1 MKKRRIIR
9 HIPILLLCLSLSA
22 CSAGAST
29 DSSQGSSYSGMD
41 YLEAGDYKTAK
52 ESFQTQIDSGSGLE
66 DAYRGL
72 GLACMGLGDYESAAT
87 ALESALDAAGAFPG
101 TKEYDINYYLGT
113 CYYKLAKYD
122 KALEVYDA
130 IVNLRPRDADA
141 YVLRGTVKAAQGD
154 TAGMESDYRTAIDL
168 APTDY
173 DRIEQIYE
181 KMTEAGD
188 EETAKTYISD
198 VLQSQADTIDDYN
211 AGRLA
216 YCIGDYSTAK
226 SHLENIST
234 NRTYEV
240 TILLGRTYEAL
251 GDFNY
256 AISVYQGFLDS
267 DQTHAEVYNQLGLCQ
282 LQMGNY
288 QDALTAFQ
296 NGLSVGESEITQSL
310 QFNQIVAYEYLGDF
324 SKAKVL
330 MEDYLKSYPGDEN
343 AKREETFLATR

>member
-1 MKKRRIIR
+1 MKKRHRVLAA
-9 HIPILLLCLSLSA
+9 PILALCLLLSA
-22 CSAGAST
+22 CSGSET
-29 DSSQGSSYSGMD
+29 GTSQGNSYSGMD
-41 YLEAGDYKTAK
+41 YLEAGDYETAK
-52 ESFQTQIDSGSGLE
+52 EAFQTQIDGGSGLE

-72 GLACMGLGDYESAAT
+72 GLACMGLGDYASAAT

-101 TKEYDINYYLGT
+101 EKEYDINYYLGT
-113 CYYKLAKYD
+113 CYYKLGEYD
-122 KALEVYDA
+122 KAQEVYDA

-141 YVLRGTVKAAQGD
+141 YVLRGTVRAAQGD
-154 TAGMESDYRTAIDL
+154 TQGMEEDYKTAIEL
-168 APTDY
+168 APMDY
-173 DRIEQIYE
+173 DRVEQIYQ
-181 KMTEAGD
+181 KMADAGD
-188 EETAKTYISD
+188 AETAKTYVSD

-216 YCIGDYSTAK
+216 YLIGDYNTAK

-240 TILLGRTYEAL
+240 TILLGKTYEAL

-296 NGLSVGESEITQSL
+296 NGLSVGDSAITQSL

-330 MEDYLKSYPGDEN
+330 MEDYRKTYPGDES